1 MSAPSYGISAA
12 RHPVRVHDVLVTVKP
27 PGVGQI
33 EQKVAYEANSAR
45 QGDGALQMSFSA
57 RVPLVPGSN
66 QILVTAR
73 DAEDVEVTREVWVF
87 RREGGNLG
95 PAD

>member
-1 MSAPSYGISAA
+1 
-12 RHPVRVHDVLVTVKP
+12 
-27 PGVGQI
+27 
-33 EQKVAYEANSAR
+33 
-45 QGDGALQMSFSA
+45 MSFSA

-95 PAD
+95 AAD

>member
-1 MSAPSYGISAA
+1 M
-12 RHPVRVHDVLVTVKP
+12 LVTVKP